1 MKLEKHTHKMHCKL
15 KIHIENQPIDD
26 YTITIITPIFFFYT

>member
-1 MKLEKHTHKMHCKL
+1 MKFQKHTYKAHCDQE
-15 KIHIENQPIDD
+15 IHIENQPIDD